1 LTLLET
7 FTSNWLD
14 RLKAPTVDKR
24 SSHKHTGM
32 FIDFDIFLAIS
43 LTDCADGPNE
53 PSILIGFPI
62 MIPPILFS
70 STITMTSF
78 IILSVLI
85 LFRVLNGVAIDCLS
99 SQIDTPILFDPKSK
113 PINLVLFVC
122 FFLNSSIVIILYIL
136 CLSDTLQIFKYHM
149 TINLKTIKHIS
160 KLSRISVD
168 DKKAK
173 KLEGDLN
180 SIFEFIEKLN
190 ELDTDKVE
198 PLTSIAETTLK
209 FRTDEVKSK
218 DIRNQILKNSPEK
231 NEDFFVVPK
240 VVE

>member
-1 LTLLET
+1 
-7 FTSNWLD
+7 
-14 RLKAPTVDKR
+14 
-24 SSHKHTGM
+24 
-32 FIDFDIFLAIS
+32 
-43 LTDCADGPNE
+43 
-53 PSILIGFPI
+53 
-62 MIPPILFS
+62 
-70 STITMTSF
+70 
-78 IILSVLI
+78 
-85 LFRVLNGVAIDCLS
+85 
-99 SQIDTPILFDPKSK
+99 
-113 PINLVLFVC
+113 
-122 FFLNSSIVIILYIL
+122 
-136 CLSDTLQIFKYHM
+136 M

-209 FRTDEVKSK
+209 FRTDEVKSMN
-218 DIRNQILKNSPEK
+218 IRNQILKNSPEK